1 MTNKTKNDAQKYSEP
16 KLFTGA
22 DEFLDSVSDSI
33 QDIPHAS
40 IEDQLGSFSK
50 EEIAE
55 IDRYI
60 DSTPYRMMCR
70 TPQQRDALRLQ
81 LLAPSISN
89 EIINYVDKLL
99 LEQQIRIADE
109 KREYETWLIKQDH
122 LADKKYKELRYRKAL
137 DAGLLDDSIRLESGR
152 EKVINVSAEKE
163 QLQLANKKNY
173 DLYKANRELEKEIS
187 RLKGEKDGI

>member
-1 MTNKTKNDAQKYSEP
+1 MT

-33 QDIPHAS
+33 VDIPQAS
-40 IEDQLGSFSK
+40 IEDQLGSFSA

-55 IDRYI
+55 IDAYI
-60 DSTPYRMMCR
+60 NSTPYRMMCR

-109 KREYETWLIKQDH
+109 KREYELWLIKQDH
-122 LADKKYKELRYRKAL
+122 LADKKFKELRYRKAL
-137 DAGLLDDSIRLESGR
+137 DQGLLDDSIRLESGR
-152 EKVINVSAEKE
+152 EKVINPANVSAEKE

-173 DLYKANRELEKEIS
+173 DLYKANRELEKEIA